1 MLLLFENHIF
11 NFWEVCETVHEKS
24 TFWGCVV
31 LRPVG
36 DIYSFQILSKQ
47 QRFALKEN
55 SSGQRNKR
63 PLFKILGK
71 TSSSN
76 ITQSSILWFCGAFS
90 SHIKSFS
97 HSASP
102 GSSRIVPL
110 WVAGMV
116 CLLHMKEMSLS
127 CFMQLFIHHGTASE
141 KVRERPISLWLA
153 VCKLIGL
160 FGFGRLHAP
169 HIWSNQIANYV
180 VSDFMFRSS
189 CDKLNYP

>member
-55 SSGQRNKR
+55 SSVQRNKR

-71 TSSSN
+71 TSSSD

-116 CLLHMKEMSLS
+116 CLLHMKEIWVWAVS
-127 CFMQLFIHHGTASE
+127 CSCLFTM
-141 KVRERPISLWLA
+141 A
-153 VCKLIGL
+153 VLQKK
-160 FGFGRLHAP
+160 
-169 HIWSNQIANYV
+169 
-180 VSDFMFRSS
+180 SDFFVVGS
-189 CDKLNYP
+189 L

>member
-31 LRPVG
+31 LPPMG
-36 DIYSFQILSKQ
+36 DIYSFEILSKQ

-71 TSSSN
+71 TSSSD

-97 HSASP
+97 HSASLAAVALCLC
-102 GSSRIVPL
+102 GLLEWFVCCTWKK
-110 WVAGMV
+110 WVWAV
-116 CLLHMKEMSLS
+116 SCSCLFTMALLQKK
-127 CFMQLFIHHGTASE
+127 SE
-141 KVRERPISLWLA
+141 RDRFLCGWQFV
-153 VCKLIGL
+153 
-160 FGFGRLHAP
+160 
-169 HIWSNQIANYV
+169 N
-180 VSDFMFRSS
+180 
-189 CDKLNYP
+189 